1 MTKLDAKF
9 GVARAFVTAMLAKE
23 SAYAGVREPL
33 NNALRAQA
41 FRLAHN
47 LGALLKAC
55 WLPVEKVQQRVW
67 ASLEAP
73 KGEA

>member
-1 MTKLDAKF
+1 MNVPAAPWQ
-9 GVARAFVTAMLAKE
+9 GVSLTHF
-23 SAYAGVREPL
+23 
-33 NNALRAQA
+33 LRAQA

-73 KGEA
+73 EGVA

>member
-1 MTKLDAKF
+1 MPNHLDVHAVVSAK
-9 GVARAFVTAMLAKE
+9 
-23 SAYAGVREPL
+23 EPL
-33 NNALRAQA
+33 NNSLHAQS

-67 ASLEAP
+67 ASLEDPEGA
-73 KGEA
+73 A

>member
-1 MTKLDAKF
+1 MMPETFK
-9 GVARAFVTAMLAKE
+9 T
-23 SAYAGVREPL
+23 REPL
-33 NNALRAQA
+33 NNTLHTQA

-47 LGALLKAC
+47 LGALLKAG

-67 ASLEAP
+67 ASLEDP